1 MKSFSSLTRRQK
13 AAFIIAGILI
23 VIAAAVL
30 AWTMLARKSQ
40 VVVNTGT
47 VSSVPEPETAAPLAP
62 IGDSRADRV
71 YSTPIYYIDNSTNC
85 LKAIMRDVT
94 VGSDTTLAE
103 VVVDAVMTE
112 PIESDLDTLGESDIQ
127 VLSVEV
133 SRGIATVDL
142 SIDARQL
149 DSEHMHM
156 LRAALTN
163 SLIDTGYIS
172 YVNVLIDGS
181 EECILQLPAGTMSL
195 FDCDMSAVWQAA
207 VDEDAHIN
215 GDEALTRNVTL
226 YFGAQSGEYIL
237 PEVHSISISDG
248 DYLGAVLDEIMSGP
262 DDTATCARLM
272 PSGRWYLRETPEI
285 ITSSDGSKIAVIS
298 FDGAISDY
306 FSKNGIS
313 TAMAFG
319 SLVRSICGFV
329 PNVDGV
335 LLDIDGIVVSEL
347 YDSQKR
353 LMYTF
358 TDGIMRRSDFDSM
371 VGEIATLYYPTA
383 DGTALKKVYTAIPR
397 YDVDNPRAL
406 IKMLMQDPDEATLSR
421 TTPEVVTDADVLGI
435 RVENGQVL
443 INLSG
448 AFYQACQGLSSGSAR
463 TMVYSI
469 VNTMCSLD
477 GISSVRFYFDGER
490 VDSLASVISMR
501 GSLMFNSGIV
511 QKT

>member
-1 MKSFSSLTRRQK
+1 MKPFNSLTRRQK
-13 AAFIIAGILI
+13 TACIITGLMV
-23 VIAAAVL
+23 VIAAAAL

-40 VVVNTGT
+40 VVVNTNAVLT
-47 VSSVPEPETAAPLAP
+47 VTEPETAAPLAP

-71 YSTPIYYIDNSTNC
+71 YSTAIYYLDNATGC
-85 LKAIMRDVT
+85 LKAVMRDVT
-94 VGSDTTLAE
+94 VGSDTTLFE
-103 VVVDAVMTE
+103 VVVDAVMSK
-112 PIESDLDTLGESDIQ
+112 PDESRLETPGESDIQ

-149 DSEHMHM
+149 DSERMHT

-172 YVNVLIDGS
+172 QVNVLIDGS
-181 EECILQLPAGTMSL
+181 EECILQLPAGTMSF
-195 FDCDMSAVWQAA
+195 FDCDMNAVWQAA

-215 GDEALTRNVTL
+215 GGETLTRNVTL
-226 YFGAQSGEYIL
+226 YFGALSGEYIL
-237 PEVHSISISDG
+237 PEVHSISVSDG
-248 DYLGAVLDEIMSGP
+248 DYLGAVLDEILSGP
-262 DDTATCARLM
+262 DDTATCARIM
-272 PSGRWYLRETPEI
+272 PSSSQYLRETPEI
-285 ITSSDGSKIAVIS
+285 ITSSDGCKIAMIS
-298 FDGAISDY
+298 FNGAITGY
-306 FSKNGIS
+306 FEKNGIS

-335 LLDIDGIVVSEL
+335 LLDIDGIVVTEL

-358 TDGIMRRSDFDSM
+358 TDGIMRRGDFDSM

-383 DGTALKKVYTAIPR
+383 DGTALKKVHTAIPR
-397 YDVDNPRAL
+397 YDADNPRAL
-406 IKMLMQDPDEATLSR
+406 VKMLMQNPYDATISR
-421 TTPEVVTDADVLGI
+421 ATPEVVTDADVLGI

-448 AFYQACQGLSSGSAR
+448 AFYQACQGLSAGSAR

-511 QKT
+511 QKN